1 MTNKEYQI
9 LAIENRIN
17 MLEGRNKENARIV
30 RKLRRQLSRLQG

>member
-9 LAIENRIN
+9 LALKNRIA

-30 RKLRRQLSRLQG
+30 RKLQRQLSRLQG